1 MRLKSMGT
9 TFSMDDFGTG
19 YSNLAQMAETPY
31 ELIKIDKSLIWYCYP
46 MQRKLIKEDEE
57 DEQAEESVHK
67 SKAVLTKVIE
77 LINDLNLKIVAE
89 GVETKEMVDML
100 TELGVDYLQG
110 FYFSRPLDEEHFV
123 DFINNKADRFTLDD

>member
-1 MRLKSMGT
+1 
-9 TFSMDDFGTG
+9 
-19 YSNLAQMAETPY
+19 
-31 ELIKIDKSLIWYCYP
+31 